1 MPRSIMARG
10 GAILALASISSSAAG
25 LSSSS
30 SGTAGVGACAAALAW
45 TLLAPPL
52 LFPLAAAAADA
63 SSNADARECAEPGG
77 TCVDGEGGAVPPDAA
92 EVDDRAGGDPAAT
105 AVTTPGDDDGD
116 GGGVG
121 SDETIPTTALLP
133 RHAPNGD
140 RLIGDEELALHTSKE
155 SRIWLSILGRVYD
168 VTDGEDFYGAL
179 KGGYKFYAGRDASPC
194 FATGK
199 NTPEGAEEKL
209 EEWEVKKQLG
219 VYEWSTFY
227 ENHEKYVFVGV
238 LAGSRY
244 YDEYG
249 NETELRRKIVEECS
263 VAKKIADE
271 EREKKKAE
279 RLAARLARKKA
290 TANSK

>member
-1 MPRSIMARG
+1 MSRSIMARG
-10 GAILALASISSSAAG
+10 GAILALASIG
-25 LSSSS
+25 LSSS
-30 SGTAGVGACAAALAW
+30 SGTAGVGACAALAW
-45 TLLAPPL
+45 TLAPPL
-52 LFPLAAAAADA
+52 LFPLAADAADA

-77 TCVDGEGGAVPPDAA
+77 TCVDGEGGAVPPDAVEA
-92 EVDDRAGGDPAAT
+92 DGRAGGDPAAT
-105 AVTTPGDDDGD
+105 AVTPGDDDDD
-116 GGGVG
+116 GGAG
-121 SDETIPTTALLP
+121 SDETITTTALLP

-155 SRIWLSILGRVYD
+155 SRIWLSILGKVYD

-179 KGGYKFYAGRDASPC
+179 RGGYKFYAGRDASPC
-194 FATGK
+194 FASGK

-227 ENHEKYVFVGV
+227 EKHEKYVFVGV
-238 LAGSRY
+238 LARSRY

-263 VAKKIADE
+263 AAKKIADE

-279 RLAARLARKKA
+279 RMAARLARKKA

>member
-1 MPRSIMARG
+1 MSRSIMARG

-30 SGTAGVGACAAALAW
+30 GTAGVGACAALAW
-45 TLLAPPL
+45 ALSPPL
-52 LFPLAAAAADA
+52 FFPLAAAAAAADA
-63 SSNADARECAEPGG
+63 SLNADARECAEPGG
-77 TCVDGEGGAVPPDAA
+77 TCVNGEGGAVLPDAA
-92 EVDDRAGGDPAAT
+92 EVDDRAGGDPAPT
-105 AVTTPGDDDGD
+105 AVTPGDDDD
-116 GGGVG
+116 DGGVG
-121 SDETIPTTALLP
+121 SDETIPTTALTPP

-140 RLIGDEELALHTSKE
+140 RLIGSEELALHTSKE
-155 SRIWLSILGRVYD
+155 SRIWLSILGKVYD

-194 FATGK
+194 FASGK
-199 NTPEGAEEKL
+199 NTPEGAQEKL

-271 EREKKKAE
+271 EREKKKAD